1 MQRQDDSKRPSA
13 SGTPISEASVDD
25 HSRFRRPNR
34 SRSRR
39 AFLAAAGVGLTG
51 ALAGCIGESA
61 PGDPTSTDDSTT
73 TGDEPT
79 TTAEADRPDITYR
92 GRFDRVGLA
101 PAVNDAGVEMGTWR
115 EEGLDVSY
123 ETASGGQAAAKSVA
137 SGEDEFGNA
146 DVAAVLQL
154 MEQDAPLTIIANIA
168 GPMDGVVSLTETD
181 ITEWGDLEGTV
192 VGMYPF
198 GSTGPA
204 AKAAMR
210 EEDVDVDAVEFRN
223 IQPGNGQK
231 LLLDGSIDAVIRYF
245 PQMVTRLDA
254 QDVETNVLQ
263 TQDVLGH
270 LGIMLYAHD
279 DVVENHPDRVDS
291 FVRGWL
297 EAFQI
302 WATDVDSV
310 IEVYEPLAVGE
321 FDEELERQTLPSL
334 YASQAP
340 SREVGEEYGKGWIA
354 AEDMQ
359 RTIDAFAKTELLSGD
374 LDAESTYTMQFIEEN
389 RDLAV
394 ETAEAL
400 YGALEDY
407 EVGPDYL

>member
-1 MQRQDDSKRPSA
+1 MEREDGSKCPSA
-13 SGTPISEASVDD
+13 RDAPISEASASN
-25 HSRFRRPNR
+25 H

-39 AFLAAAGVGLTG
+39 AVLAAAGAGLTG

-61 PGDPTSTDDSTT
+61 SGDPTTTDGSTT
-73 TGDEPT
+73 TQDDEPT
-79 TTAEADRPDITYR
+79 TTTEADRPDITYR

-101 PAVNDAGVEMGTWR
+101 PAVNDAGVETGTWR

-137 SGEDEFGNA
+137 SGKDEFGNA

-154 MEQDAPLTIIANIA
+154 MEQDAPLTIIGNIA
-168 GPMDGVVSLTETD
+168 GPMDGIVSLEETE
-181 ITEWGDLEGTV
+181 ITSWTDLEGAV

-210 EEDVDVDAVEFRN
+210 EKDVDVDAVEFRN
-223 IQPGNGQK
+223 IQPGSGQK

-254 QDVETNVLQ
+254 QGESTNVLR

-279 DVVENHPDRVDS
+279 DLVENHPDRVNG

-297 EAFQI
+297 KAFQV
-302 WATDVDSV
+302 WATDVDRV
-310 IEVYEPLAVGE
+310 IELYEPLAVGE
-321 FDEELERQTLPSL
+321 FDEELERQTLPAL

-340 SREVGEEYGKGWIA
+340 SRDVGEEYGKGWIRT
-354 AEDMQ
+354 EDMT

-374 LDAESTYTMQFIEEN
+374 LDAESTYTMEFIEAN
-389 RDLAV
+389 RDLAI

-407 EVGPDYL
+407 DVGPDYL

>member
-1 MQRQDDSKRPSA
+1 MQRQQDSKCPSA
-13 SGTPISEASVDD
+13 QDASISESSSV
-25 HSRFRRPNR
+25 NQ

-51 ALAGCIGESA
+51 ALAGCTGGSTAGESA
-61 PGDPTSTDDSTT
+61 TT
-73 TGDEPT
+73 TEGT
-79 TTAEADRPDITYR
+79 TTEDDEETTTEVDRPDITYR

-101 PAVNDAGVEMGTWR
+101 PAVNDAGVALGTWE

-137 SGEDEFGNA
+137 SGKDEFGNA

-154 MEQDAPLTIIANIA
+154 MEQDAPLTIIGNIA
-168 GPMDGVVSLTETD
+168 GPIDGVVSLEETG
-181 ITEWGDLEGTV
+181 ITSWTDLEGTV

-210 EEDVDVDAVEFRN
+210 RKGVDLDAVEFRN
-223 IQPGNGQK
+223 IQPGSGQK

-245 PQMVTRLDA
+245 PQMVTRLAD
-254 QDVETNVLQ
+254 QDVATNVLR

-279 DVVENHPDRVDS
+279 DVIENHPDRVNA

-297 EAFQI
+297 KAFQL
-302 WATDVDSV
+302 WATDVDRV
-310 IEVYEPLAVGE
+310 IELYKPLAVGE
-321 FDEELERQTLPSL
+321 FDEELERKTLPAL

-340 SREVGEEYGKGWIA
+340 SRDVGEEYGKGWIST
-354 AEDMQ
+354 EDMQ
-359 RTIDAFAKTELLSGD
+359 RTIDAFADTKLLDGD
-374 LDAESTYTMQFIEEN
+374 LDPDEVFTMQFIEQN
-389 RDLAV
+389 QDLAI